1 MNNKQKYILAAVLFF
16 LVIQF
21 ILVPLISRHKALAVT
36 KSILNS
42 WVSGDSAAALKDFT
56 APNKCPPI
64 YDLKSYKIKS
74 SRFDKLNGNPRDQ
87 FWIVL
92 NFSSDNVLPSGKTWI
107 CELIL
112 DKGRWRASNF
122 YLSGD

>member
-1 MNNKQKYILAAVLFF
+1 MNDRQKYILAAVVVF
-16 LVIQF
+16 LSIQF
-21 ILVPLISRHKALAVT
+21 ILVPLISRRKALAIT
-36 KSILNS
+36 KNILNS
-42 WVSGDSAAALKDFT
+42 WVTGDSVTALKDFT
-56 APNKCPPI
+56 TPNKCPPI

-74 SRFDKLNGNPRDQ
+74 SRFDSIDGKHRAQ

-92 NFSSDNVLPSGKTWI
+92 NFSSDTVFPSGKTWI

-122 YLSGD
+122 YMSAD